1 MKLYM
6 HSRQTDLQNV
16 PGTVRSL
23 NLIRSIV
30 DFSLE
35 GLFQK
40 LPLYASSI

>member
-1 MKLYM
+1 M
-6 HSRQTDLQNV
+6 HGWQTDLQNV
-16 PGTVRSL
+16 PGTARSL
-23 NLIRSIV
+23 NPIRFFV